1 MKRSIIKITSSA
13 WKKLADISLE
23 SDKKIF
29 LFSALSGG
37 CNGFNFDLNIM
48 KDEDYRIM
56 DKYKA
61 NYLSKDDV
69 KVYIDPMSEMH
80 LLGTTIN
87 YTTEDYKKG
96 IFESKFV
103 FDIDKNLASACGCG
117 ISFTPK

>member
-23 SDKKIF
+23 SDKKNF

-80 LLGTTIN
+80 LLGTMIN